1 MNFRFREKVNKD
13 VKKYNRIA
21 NNNNCITLV
30 KHSIAKFAYNFKQH
44 YIMKRNATAVWKGS
58 IKEGNGTISTQS
70 TVLNNAQYSFKT
82 RFEDGVGTN
91 PEELVAAAHSGC
103 FSMQLSAFVTEGG
116 FEIESIQ
123 TRCDI
128 NFVEGTIVGSHLTV
142 EAKIAGIANDAFQ
155 ELVTKAEKNC
165 PISRL
170 LNTEIDRK
178 SVV

>member
-1 MNFRFREKVNKD
+1 
-13 VKKYNRIA
+13 
-21 NNNNCITLV
+21 
-30 KHSIAKFAYNFKQH
+30 
-44 YIMKRNATAVWKGS
+44 MKRNATAVWKGS

-103 FSMQLSAFVTEGG
+103 FSMQLSAFITEAGH
-116 FEIESIQ
+116 EIESIQ
-123 TRCDI
+123 TKCDI
-128 NFVEGTIVGSHLTV
+128 NLVEGTIIGSHLTV
-142 EAKIAGIANDAFQ
+142 EAKVSGLSNDIFQ

-170 LNTEIDRK
+170 LNTEIT
-178 SVV
+178 SSATLV